1 MRYPLIKGLALT
13 LCLAALPLAARSQ
26 GTILVMGAGL
36 SSCGTWILD
45 RARGASSFSAQEDE
59 EFVSGFVTGE
69 EALLANSKG
78 VPYSINTDSA
88 GVFGW
93 VDNYCKANS
102 ADSLY
107 GAALA
112 FVTNSGIVVPKTP
125 VP

>member
-1 MRYPLIKGLALT
+1 MRYPLIKGLALA
-13 LCLAALPLAARSQ
+13 LCLAALPLAAYSQ

-36 SSCGTWILD
+36 SSCGTWIHD
-45 RARGASSFSAQEDE
+45 RAQGESSFSAQEDE

-69 EALLANSKG
+69 EVLLANSKG

-88 GVFGW
+88 GVFDW
-93 VDNYCKANS
+93 VDNYCRANS
-102 ADSLY
+102 AGSLY

-112 FVTNSGIVVPKTP
+112 FVSDSGVVVPKTP